1 MQYFLERKK
10 LKYFLKHGILNFNK
24 SRIRNSKKR
33 KWFRLKNRASRKK
46 FLLKRFKKSKLF
58 PRIFLKRNFRDTM
71 LVFKKIRSVFM
82 DNRKKTLRRFF
93 SKNTD
98 LMLIY
103 QNKLKYS
110 LKDSFFV
117 ESLYS
122 AKQHIKHK
130 RIFVNGVPVIDPG
143 FLLKNTDIVSL
154 KNRGKTK
161 TKIKYFKKC

>member
-1 MQYFLERKK
+1 
-10 LKYFLKHGILNFNK
+10 
-24 SRIRNSKKR
+24 
-33 KWFRLKNRASRKK
+33 
-46 FLLKRFKKSKLF
+46 
-58 PRIFLKRNFRDTM
+58 M
-71 LVFKKIRSVFM
+71 LIFKKIRSVFM
-82 DNRKKTLRRFF
+82 DNRKKALRRFF

-98 LMLIY
+98 LMFIY

-117 ESLYS
+117 ESFYS

-130 RIFVNGVPVIDPG
+130 RIFVNGVLVTDPN

-161 TKIKYFKKC
+161 TKIKYFTKCWQVNDKKPLRNGLIISYKTASFNFFYKKRDDLSLEEKNWLLLRKKTLSKLKYV